1 MLGHHE
7 DPLER
12 SEGYRLMQIFISW
25 SGEAAK
31 QCAEALRDW
40 LPYMNQAISPFV
52 SSQDIAKGERGLAKI
67 ADELQACSFGI
78 VCVTRE
84 NQHAPWINFES
95 GALSRELGES
105 SLVPFL
111 VDMQVKDLSSG
122 PLTQFQATDS
132 SNKEDVWAMVK
143 SINSK
148 CEPQVE
154 SERLRTMFDRFWDDL
169 AKALVSIRDA
179 NPPADAPQ
187 REVSDILDELVKLA
201 REQHA
206 RIGFLEKSIESVGV
220 TNSTSHYTINEPKEV
235 RITSDADDPS
245 AISAR
250 RERAARAGRMAREMI
265 GGKSYVTESVVVGNA
280 SVQFRCTEEG
290 ILRVRAVTDE
300 LSNLAVDYMVGITI
314 LGPDGAHEVAYP
326 PF

>member
-1 MLGHHE
+1 
-7 DPLER
+7 
-12 SEGYRLMQIFISW
+12 MQIFISW

-40 LPYMNQAISPFV
+40 LPYMNQSISPFV
-52 SSQDIAKGERGLAKI
+52 SSQDIEKGERGLAKI
-67 ADELQACSFGI
+67 AGELQACSFGI

-84 NQHAPWINFES
+84 NQYAPWINFES

-105 SLVPFL
+105 SLIPFL
-111 VDMQVKDLSSG
+111 VDMQVKDLSRG

-132 SNKEDVWAMVK
+132 SHKEDVWAMIK
-143 SINSK
+143 SINGK

-169 AKALVSIRDA
+169 ATSLASIRDA
-179 NPPADAPQ
+179 NPAADAPQ

-206 RIGFLEKSIESVGV
+206 RIASLEKSIGSVGV
-220 TNSTSHYTINEPKEV
+220 TNNTSHYTINEPKEV
-235 RITSDADDPS
+235 RIASDADDS
-245 AISAR
+245 AAIVAR
-250 RERAARAGRMAREMI
+250 RERAKRAGIMVRELI
-265 GGKSYVTESVVVGNA
+265 GGRSYVTKSVIVGGGHVNLT
-280 SVQFRCTEEG
+280 CTEDG
-290 ILRVRAVTDE
+290 LLRARQVSNE
-300 LSNLAVDYMVGITI
+300 LSTLAVDYMVGITI
-314 LGPDGAHEVAYP
+314 LGPGGVEEASYP

>member
-1 MLGHHE
+1 
-7 DPLER
+7 
-12 SEGYRLMQIFISW
+12 MQIFISW

-31 QCAEALRDW
+31 QCAEVLREW
-40 LPYMNQAISPFV
+40 LPFMNQAISPFV

-67 ADELQACSFGI
+67 AGELQACKFGI

-105 SLVPFL
+105 SLIPFL

-132 SNKEDVWAMVK
+132 SHKEDVWAMVK
-143 SINSK
+143 SINGK

-169 AKALVSIRDA
+169 ATPLSLIRDA
-179 NPPADAPQ
+179 GPSAGAPQ

-206 RIGFLEKSIESVGV
+206 RISSLEKSIGSVGV
-220 TNSTSHYTINEPKEV
+220 TNNTSHYTINEPKEV
-235 RITSDADDPS
+235 RITSDAEDS
-245 AISAR
+245 AVK
-250 RERAARAGRMAREMI
+250 AARAERAKRVGGMAREMI
-265 GGKSYVTESVVVGNA
+265 GGVSRVTKAMLVGGA
-280 SVQFRCTEEG
+280 HVQLTCTEDG
-290 ILRVRAVTDE
+290 IVRAREVSDE
-300 LSNLAVDYMVGITI
+300 LSQLAVDYNVGISI
-314 LGPDGAHEVAYP
+314 CRPDGTEEATYP

>member
-1 MLGHHE
+1 
-7 DPLER
+7 
-12 SEGYRLMQIFISW
+12 MQIFISW
-25 SGEAAK
+25 SGTAAQ

-40 LPYMNQAISPFV
+40 LPYMNQSISPFV
-52 SSQDIAKGERGLAKI
+52 SSQDIEKGERGLAKI
-67 ADELQACSFGI
+67 AGELQACSFGI

-105 SLVPFL
+105 SLIPFL

-132 SNKEDVWAMVK
+132 SHKEDVWAMVK
-143 SINSK
+143 SINGK

-169 AKALVSIRDA
+169 ATSLASIRDA
-179 NPPADAPQ
+179 NPTADAPQ

-206 RIGFLEKSIESVGV
+206 RIGSLEKSIGSVGV

-235 RITSDADDPS
+235 RIASDADDS
-245 AISAR
+245 AAIAAR
-250 RERAARAGRMAREMI
+250 RERAKRVGSMARELI
-265 GGKSYVTESVVVGNA
+265 GGRSYVTKSVVVGSMHVNLT
-280 SVQFRCTEEG
+280 CTEEG
-290 ILRVRAVTDE
+290 LLR
-300 LSNLAVDYMVGITI
+300 
-314 LGPDGAHEVAYP
+314 AHEVRNKLSALAEDYRVSITIFRPDGVEEAAHP